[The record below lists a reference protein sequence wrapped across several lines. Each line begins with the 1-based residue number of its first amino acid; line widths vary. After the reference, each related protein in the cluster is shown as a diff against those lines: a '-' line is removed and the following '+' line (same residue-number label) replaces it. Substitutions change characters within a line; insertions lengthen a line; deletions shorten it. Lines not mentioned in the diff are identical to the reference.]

1 MKTTR
6 YFFVSNDLDEL
17 ERFEEELE
25 NSELVKPQLH
35 LLTLDEG
42 DAAKHQ
48 NLHEVTALMKTNVL
62 YSMLYGAAVG
72 LLASIFV
79 LALAHLA
86 GWTQTAAGWLP
97 FIFLAIILLGF
108 FTWEGG
114 LWGIDTP
121 NQQFQRF
128 EKVMRSGRHLF
139 FVDVLPGKGH
149 RKTLERAVGKY
160 PNIESAGTAH
170 GTPHWIV
177 SWQHSLKR
185 FFTET
190 FP

>member
-6 YFFVSNDLDEL
+6 YFFVSDDL
-17 ERFEEELE
+17 EELE
-25 NSELVKPQLH
+25 KFEQELESSELVTPQIH

-42 DAAKHQ
+42 GAANHRH
-48 NLHEVTALMKTNVL
+48 LHEVTALMKTNVL
-62 YSMLYGAAVG
+62 HSMLYGAAVG
-72 LLASIFV
+72 LV
-79 LALAHLA
+79 LSVLVLGAAHLA
-86 GWTQTAAGWLP
+86 GWTQSSAGWLP
-97 FIFLAIILLGF
+97 FVFLAIIILGF

-121 NQQFQRF
+121 NQHFSRF
-128 EKVMRSGRHLF
+128 EKVIRSGRHLF

-149 RKTLERAVGKY
+149 RKLLEKEVRKY
-160 PNIESAGTAH
+160 PNIEPAGTAH
-170 GTPHWIV
+170 GAPHWIV
-177 SWQHSLKR
+177 SWQQSLKR